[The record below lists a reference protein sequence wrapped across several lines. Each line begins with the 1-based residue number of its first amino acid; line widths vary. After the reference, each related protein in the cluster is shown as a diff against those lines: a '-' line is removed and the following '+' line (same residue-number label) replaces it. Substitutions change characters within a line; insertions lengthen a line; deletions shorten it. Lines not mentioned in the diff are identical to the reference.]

1 MLRQTPSFQFSSF
14 FFCSL
19 QWYRN
24 TSVAFSPKHITS
36 DSSSSHQTVEES
48 EGSSNRKIGFIS
60 SLHTQGTFP
69 LLSSY
74 FKTLTPDPYGNVG
87 VVRVKC
93 YYFLFTEDENK
104 VQRERERVLQ
114 DSRSILRPVL
124 LFPYHTRTLWPPR
137 SLEQQMVSNTSYSS
151 RPGSDGVSSRLSSH
165 TT

>member
-93 YYFLFTEDENK
+93 YYFLFTEEENK
-104 VQRERERVLQ
+104 VQRERERALQ